1 MIRRHGYLLVLGTP
15 LERTG
20 MDKYQSLLPPIY
32 KQHSGYRLV
41 MGGQTGGVSFLSGGL
56 KNLSVMLARFPA
68 PDDVS
73 DFWWSEDYRNAY
85 NVRKNAGRFA
95 AVGLAGVDK
104 LQDPIP
110 GERGYLVAMAAP
122 KTPGCWRRFAD
133 PFLEGIKQHKG
144 DVLADSGPE
153 GIERLE
159 NLMPGSHVIVAM
171 FEDEHAAKET
181 WAALAPTLEH
191 ELKECDPVTIIALA
205 GLKND
210 HPWRLTN
217 TL

>member
-56 KNLSVMLARFPA
+56 KNLSVMLARFPS
-68 PDDVS
+68 PEDVS
-73 DFWWSEDYRNAY
+73 GFWWSDDYRDAY
-85 NVRKNAGRFA
+85 TVRKKAGRFA

-104 LQDPIP
+104 VEDPIP
-110 GERGYLVAMAAP
+110 GARGYLVAMAAA

-133 PFLEGIKQHKG
+133 PFLEGIERHKG
-144 DVLADSGPE
+144 TVLADSGPE

-159 NLMPGSHVIVAM
+159 NLMPGSHIIVAM
-171 FEDEHAAKET
+171 FSDEQAAQDA
-181 WAALAPTLEH
+181 WAALAPTLQIEMQDC
-191 ELKECDPVTIIALA
+191 EPVTIIALS
-205 GLKND
+205 GLEND
-210 HPWRLTN
+210 HPWRLTD